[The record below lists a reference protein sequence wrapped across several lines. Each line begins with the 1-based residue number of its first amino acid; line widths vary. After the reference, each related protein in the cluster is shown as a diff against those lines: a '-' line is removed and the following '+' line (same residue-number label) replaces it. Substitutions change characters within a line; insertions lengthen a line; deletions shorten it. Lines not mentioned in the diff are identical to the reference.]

1 VSEKAVVEESVI
13 FVKAEFDAITNRLAE
28 LQSERGLSRPSN
40 FRLFEESLQYS
51 KVHNVWQR
59 L

>member
-1 VSEKAVVEESVI
+1 VAEKAVVEESVI